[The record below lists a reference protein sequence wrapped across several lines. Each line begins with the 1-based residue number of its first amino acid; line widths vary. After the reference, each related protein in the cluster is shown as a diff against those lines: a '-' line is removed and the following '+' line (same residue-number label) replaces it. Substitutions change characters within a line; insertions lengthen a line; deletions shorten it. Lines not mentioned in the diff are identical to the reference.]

1 VEVVRP
7 LLHHST
13 LFLHV
18 KQKNTKKMGHM
29 SKNPFQNKHVTT
41 RRINKCAKV
50 GGTTGEKCGYG
61 WGNMGEVASM
71 EPSLWHDISNRIK

>member
-50 GGTTGEKCGYG
+50 GGLQVKNVGMVGVT
-61 WGNMGEVASM
+61 WGRWQAWSQVDGMT
-71 EPSLWHDISNRIK
+71 